1 MNRHSFSGWDKSR
14 VRALSAI
21 SLGAAAIGVFTLAS
35 AQSAGTVR
43 ANDSGF
49 KTSPLSSSGVT
60 SKRNALRTF
69 IWGSAGFPTGA
80 SSVTTVG
87 VCSAGF
93 CAANSPVKGLTNL
106 NRVDALRITTT
117 GGGQSVSTNAYHF
130 IPTSP
135 KNNRLVI
142 VHEGHACYLDDGPT
156 SGNADGGIQRTIKA
170 LLAAGYSVL
179 GMTMPHLTPPNAVL
193 GDPGD
198 CTGQHD
204 PLFTTFPAG
213 TGNALKF
220 FMNPVALAINSLSA
234 SYTDF
239 NMLGLSGGGW
249 TTTVYAALD
258 PRIKKSFPVAGTVP
272 LYLRVEPYSHDLE
285 QFLPAF
291 YGANSPATTG
301 LAGYKD
307 LYLLGG
313 AGSGRRQIQ
322 VLNRHDNCCFGEP
335 EHNAGVLGVSFESA
349 VRTYESSVKSA
360 VTLVGSGAFRTIID
374 EVAPVHM
381 ISDYAIN
388 QVIVPTLNGSTELAT
403 TIRSVW
409 GNNLCLDIPDFGRPP
424 QAHDTLQS
432 YVCHGGVNQGFL
444 PQSDGSIRTQAGNF
458 CLDIPD
464 FGRPPQSGDQPQLYP
479 CTGGVNQRFTFASDG
494 SIRTQWGSNLCLDV
508 PDFGRPPQSNDPIQI
523 YSCTGGSNQKFSVNR

>member
-1 MNRHSFSGWDKSR
+1 MIRDSYLGRGKGR
-14 VRALSAI
+14 VRVGLASSAGALVVGI
-21 SLGAAAIGVFTLAS
+21 STLSS

-43 ANDSGF
+43 ANDSAF
-49 KTSPLSSSGVT
+49 KTSPVSSAGVT

-69 IWGSAGFPTGA
+69 VWGNAGFPTGT
-80 SSVTTVG
+80 SVTTVG
-87 VCSAGF
+87 VCSASF

-106 NRVDALRITTT
+106 NRVDALRITST

-130 IPTSP
+130 VPTV

-156 SGNADGGIQRTIKA
+156 SGNPDGGIQRTIKA
-170 LLAAGYSVL
+170 LVAAGYSVL
-179 GMTMPHLTPPNAVL
+179 GMTMPHLTPPNAQL
-193 GDPGD
+193 NDPGD
-198 CTGQHD
+198 CSGAHD
-204 PLFTTFPAG
+204 QMFATALPAG

-220 FMNPVALAINSLSA
+220 FMNPVALAVNSLSTQY
-234 SYTDF
+234 SDI

-272 LYLRVEPYSHDLE
+272 LYLRVEPYSHDTE

-307 LYLLGG
+307 LYLLG
-313 AGSGRRQIQ
+313 ATGSGRSQVQ
-322 VLNRHDNCCFGEP
+322 VLNRHDNCCFGEAQ
-335 EHNAGVLGVSFESA
+335 HNAGVLGVSFESA
-349 VRTYESSVKSA
+349 VRTYESSLKTA
-360 VTLVGSGAFRTIID
+360 VGQVGSGAFRTIID
-374 EVAPVHM
+374 EVSPVHM

-388 QVIVPTLNGSTELAT
+388 QIILPSLNGSTELAT
-403 TIRSVW
+403 TVRSVW
-409 GNNLCLDIPDFGRPP
+409 GDNLCLDIPDFGRPP
-424 QAHDTLQS
+424 QANDTLQL
-432 YVCHGGVNQGFL
+432 YVCHGGVNQGFF
-444 PQSDGSIRTQAGNF
+444 PQTDGSIRTQAGNF

-464 FGRPPQSGDQPQLYP
+464 FGRQPQPGDQPQLYP

-494 SIRTQWGSNLCLDV
+494 SIHTQWGSNLCLDV
-508 PDFGRPPQSNDPIQI
+508 PNFGRPPQSNDPIQI
-523 YSCTGGSNQKFSVNR
+523 YSCNGGTNQKFSVNR